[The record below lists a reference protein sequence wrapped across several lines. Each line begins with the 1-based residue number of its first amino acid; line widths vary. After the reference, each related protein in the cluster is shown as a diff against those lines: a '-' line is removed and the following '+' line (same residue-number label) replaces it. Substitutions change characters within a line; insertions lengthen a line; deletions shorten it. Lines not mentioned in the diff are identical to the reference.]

1 MSRSAFITHTAHV
14 NDTELAY
21 TDEGRG
27 EPVVLLH
34 GHAYDRSMWDGQVA
48 TLTEQAWRVIAPDL
62 RGFGESQVTEG
73 IVYTEEF
80 AADIVALLDELGLE
94 TVILLGFSMSGQVA
108 MQIAASYPERVGAL
122 IINDTVLTSE
132 DAAGRRRRHMA
143 ADGIVR
149 DGMGTYAQ
157 NVLSKMIAEEN
168 VERLPEVAER
178 VREMIRTA
186 PLEGSTAAM
195 RGRAERNDFTE
206 TLRAWEKPALVIVG
220 DSDAFDNGAGQAMSE
235 LLRHGELA
243 VVPASGHTPNME
255 NPSEY
260 DAALGAFL
268 SRLV

>member
-1 MSRSAFITHTAHV
+1 MS
-14 NDTELAY
+14 
-21 TDEGRG
+21 
-27 EPVVLLH
+27 
-34 GHAYDRSMWDGQVA
+34 
-48 TLTEQAWRVIAPDL
+48 
-62 RGFGESQVTEG
+62 
-73 IVYTEEF
+73 
-80 AADIVALLDELGLE
+80 
-94 TVILLGFSMSGQVA
+94 
-108 MQIAASYPERVGAL
+108 AL
-122 IINDTVLTSE
+122 IINDTVPTSE
-132 DAAGRRRRHMA
+132 DAAGRRRRHVA

-149 DGMGTYAQ
+149 DGMETYAQ

-235 LLRHGELA
+235 LLRHGELV